1 MGSIVLALIQVSAAR
16 IFPEPRPMQSRGVR
30 TDNGLGCQTP
40 PLISGVEQGP
50 DMAMILAF
58 PQGPRGSNSIR
69 SGSDTPAEI
78 VFFPGVRYERWAEQ
92 TEPMQKKRARR
103 RDKLELN
110 D

>member
-16 IFPEPRPMQSRGVR
+16 IFPEPQRVRSRGAR
-30 TDNGLGCQTP
+30 TDNRLGHRTR
-40 PLISGVEQGP
+40 PLFGGVEQGP
-50 DMAMILAF
+50 DMATILAF
-58 PQGPRGSNSIR
+58 RQGLRGNGSNR
-69 SGSDTPAEI
+69 NGSDTPAEI

-92 TEPMQKKRARR
+92 AEPKQKKRARR